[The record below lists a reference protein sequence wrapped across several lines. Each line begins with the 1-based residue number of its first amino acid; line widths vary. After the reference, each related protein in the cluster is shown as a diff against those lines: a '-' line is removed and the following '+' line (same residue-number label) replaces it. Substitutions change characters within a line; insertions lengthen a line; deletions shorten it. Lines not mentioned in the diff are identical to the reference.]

1 MRTDTLRKLQ
11 NGSVTLWRTSAG
23 LRHLIIISAFFG
35 VIMAVLPYIQI
46 TATQRL
52 VDVLAA
58 GSANGLSARYWM
70 VPLGLLLLTFAAM
83 QMMGSLEPWLDVSM
97 RERQKGEM
105 STAAWQKVSRMPLSA
120 FEDSQKLDMMYRA
133 LAAADGVYLIWSSLL
148 KNLLGNTGG
157 NLLILIMLWNAS
169 PIVATILLLSTLP
182 IGWTTL
188 HLTRRLGE
196 AAYGYTRLERKRL
209 YWMGLGLDAY
219 AGAELRLYR
228 LGKHVNMR
236 WAALSAER
244 LREQARCERHVILRL
259 ILPTMFFLSIPSVA
273 ALTLL
278 TISAVQ
284 HTISIGTLVAL
295 AVAIGQYRTSVSA
308 LVWQCVSFGEQITNL
323 YSYSE
328 LLNHE
333 EEEEQNGPL
342 EVAFRKE
349 LRFDNVFFRYPG
361 SDTYALQDINLV
373 IRPGERIAL
382 IGENGSGKTTLIKLL
397 TGLYQPTEG
406 RLTVDGH
413 DISKLPANA
422 WRNKVAVVFQDFMRY
437 ALTLRENITL
447 SDKED
452 IPEQTLL
459 RNVLHRTGLDELAN
473 TLPDGLDTLLGR
485 EFGQG
490 HDLSMGQWQ
499 RIALARALCRSTAD
513 ILILD
518 EPTSWQD
525 AFEEFEV
532 YRYFQQW
539 AYPDKTIILI
549 SHRMAPAALAD
560 RIIVLHQ
567 GSIVEQGSH
576 RELLAR
582 NGIYAQLYA
591 EHERRCRAG

>member
-1 MRTDTLRKLQ
+1 M
-11 NGSVTLWRTSAG
+11 LWRTSAG
-23 LRHLIIISAFFG
+23 VRHLIIISAVFG
-35 VIMAVLPYIQI
+35 GVMAALPYIQI

-52 VDVLAA
+52 VDVLVA
-58 GSANGLSARYWM
+58 GSANGLSPGHWM
-70 VPLGLLLLTFAAM
+70 VPLWLLLFTFAAM
-83 QMMGSLEPWLDVSM
+83 QLMGSLEPWLDVSM

-105 STAAWQKVSRMPLSA
+105 STALWQKVSRMPLSA

-133 LAAADGVYLIWSSLL
+133 LAATDGVYLIWSSLL
-148 KNLLGNTGG
+148 KNLLGNIGG
-157 NLLILIMLWNAS
+157 NLLILVMLWNAS
-169 PIVATILLLSTLP
+169 PLVAVILLLATLP
-182 IGWTTL
+182 TGWTTL
-188 HLTRRLGE
+188 HVTRRLGE

-209 YWMGLGLDAY
+209 YWMGLGFDAY

-228 LGKHVNMR
+228 LGKHVEMR

-244 LREQARCERHVILRL
+244 LREQARCEKNVIQYL
-259 ILPTMFFLSIPSVA
+259 ILPTMLFLSLPYIA

-278 TISAVQ
+278 TVSAVQ
-284 HTISIGTLVAL
+284 HRISIGTLVAL
-295 AVAIGQYRTSVSA
+295 AVAIGEYRTSVSA
-308 LVWQCVSFGEQITNL
+308 LIWHFVSLGEQITNL
-323 YSYSE
+323 SSYSD

-333 EEEEQNGPL
+333 EEKQQNGTSKL
-342 EVAFRKE
+342 TFHKE
-349 LRFDNVFFRYPG
+349 LRFDNVCFRYPR
-361 SDTYALQDINLV
+361 SDTYALRDINLV
-373 IRPGERIAL
+373 FRPGERIAL

-397 TGLYQPTEG
+397 AGLYHPTEG
-406 RLTVDGH
+406 RITVDGH

-447 SDKED
+447 SDREG

-459 RNVLHRTGLDELAN
+459 RDVLHRTGLDELAN
-473 TLPDGLDTLLGR
+473 TLPDGLDTRLGR
-485 EFGQG
+485 EFERG

-567 GSIVEQGSH
+567 GAIVEQGSH

-582 NGIYAQLYA
+582 NGMYAQLYA
-591 EHERRCRAG
+591 EHERRCRTG